1 MPAGSYRFGPFEVD
15 RAAFRLTRSGAEP
28 VTLTPKL
35 LDLLL
40 HLLDHAGELVTK
52 EALLDAVWPGA
63 NVTDNAV
70 AQAVSELRHALGDD
84 SGSPQFIK
92 TVARRGYRFVA
103 LVEPTSS
110 PSLSP
115 AAPAAPTAS
124 AVRIGARE
132 TSSLDA
138 YRAAGE
144 GWLRIES
151 LEVAELQHAIDD
163 FRRAVALDH
172 RYALAYTGLAN
183 AEFAL
188 YETTRSDNE
197 PAQELLEQAIDH
209 ARHGIALD
217 EGLAEAHATLALL
230 LVSAWQTEEA
240 VSEARRAVAIEPM
253 NWRHRFR
260 LGHAS
265 WGEARLRAGD
275 VTLAQYP
282 TFAFAHFQIAMVHVA
297 RGHLGEAEAI
307 LRRGATLQDRQR
319 EHRERFPALGL
330 HWLFGLVSLARE
342 DTAGAL
348 AAFDRELLLADPD
361 RLYGREY
368 AMSARYGRGL
378 TLLQDHRASEAV
390 AEFQSAIELYPD
402 YPQAHIALAAAY
414 RQLHAIEGERTATAR
429 SDAAIAIIARTKPI
443 EAAIVRAMRL
453 AASGEPQPAIALLD
467 RMLKDAPPGFAGW
480 TIPVEP
486 LLAELKER
494 EGFAAVLK
502 LLSER
507 AR

>member
-1 MPAGSYRFGPFEVD
+1 MRAGSYRFGPFEVD
-15 RAAFRLTRSGAEP
+15 RAAFRLVRNGAET
-28 VTLTPKL
+28 VMLTPKL

-70 AQAVSELRHALGDD
+70 AQAVSELRQALDD
-84 SGSPQFIK
+84 HSGSPRFIK

-103 LVEPTSS
+103 AVE
-110 PSLSP
+110 
-115 AAPAAPTAS
+115 AVGAPTPPPVPTAA

-138 YRAAGE
+138 YRAATE

-151 LEVAELQHAIDD
+151 LEVGELQHAVDD
-163 FRRAVALDH
+163 FRRAVSLDH

-188 YETTRSDNE
+188 YEATRSDNE
-197 PAQELLEQAIDH
+197 PAQERLEQAVDH
-209 ARHGIALD
+209 ARHGIVLD
-217 EGLAEAHATLALL
+217 DGLAEAHATLALL
-230 LVSAWQTEEA
+230 LVSAWRTEEA
-240 VSEARRAVAIEPM
+240 VSEARRAVAIEPA
-253 NWRHRFR
+253 NWRHHFR

-265 WGEARLRAGD
+265 WGDARLKAGE

-282 TFAFAHFQIAMVHVA
+282 TFAFAHFQMAMVHVA
-297 RGHLGEAEAI
+297 RGRLQEAEAI
-307 LRRGATLQDRQR
+307 LRRGAAVQERQR

-330 HWLFGLVSLARE
+330 YWLFGLVSVARH

-348 AAFDRELLLADPD
+348 AAFDRELRLADPE

-368 AMSARYGRGL
+368 AMSAHYGRGL
-378 TLLQDHRASEAV
+378 TLLLDARADEAV
-390 AEFQSAIELYPD
+390 AEFQRAIELYPD
-402 YPQAHIALAAAY
+402 YPQAHLALAAAY
-414 RQLHAIEGERTATAR
+414 RRLGAADGERTATAR
-429 SDAAIAIIARTKPI
+429 ADAALVVIARTKPI
-443 EAAIVRAMRL
+443 EAAIVGAMRR
-453 AASGEPQPAIALLD
+453 ATDEPDQAIALLE
-467 RMLKDAPPGFAGW
+467 RMLEDAPPGFAGW
-480 TIPVEP
+480 AIPIEP
-486 LLAELKER
+486 LLGELQKR
-494 EGFAAVLK
+494 EAFKAVLK
-502 LLSER
+502 RLADR